1 MKNNHYRA
9 YCNRKTAFIAA
20 ANSCSPA
27 MFGADDLLD
36 HPDTNNHRQKTV
48 PLIMA
53 GESMAAEYRGWSV
66 GAAMLGKTF
75 SIGQQVYF

>member
-1 MKNNHYRA
+1 
-9 YCNRKTAFIAA
+9 
-20 ANSCSPA
+20 

>member
-1 MKNNHYRA
+1 
-9 YCNRKTAFIAA
+9 
-20 ANSCSPA
+20 

-66 GAAMLGKTF
+66 GAAMLGKI
-75 SIGQQVYF
+75 SQQWIGSLLLTLNTELT